1 MSASV
6 RHLPDRGAPAPIA
19 VPQLSQKVP
28 APRAEVSR

>member
-6 RHLPDRGAPAPIA
+6 RHLPDCGAPAPIA

-28 APRAEVSR
+28 APRAEASR